1 MKLTI
6 KHINDS
12 TTIDYTLYHD
22 IHGNLYLKT
31 ENKYF
36 ALLIGV
42 NDDLEWIEINDY
54 NSLVKVNA
62 KIEYSQI
69 KNTYEKNSLKGKI
82 VQDLEDE
89 NYDEDE
95 DEIENEGHFVTKYK
109 SYPEDKLYT
118 TEFKEDV
125 NEDEDED
132 IDTDDIPMYNFSKF
146 GDSSIIKCLDRTLNS
161 PSNYDSF
168 VMNGNTSYVLS
179 ALQSK
184 EKSSYRVSVFV
195 TGKILLNIVGS
206 KLKEFDLQFDV
217 NQENEMT
224 ITSKLIKTNVVIN

>member
-6 KHINDS
+6 KHISD
-12 TTIDYTLYHD
+12 TITIDSTLYHD
-22 IHGNLYLKT
+22 IHGNLYLKI
-31 ENKYF
+31 EDKYF
-36 ALLIGV
+36 VLLISV

-62 KIEYSQI
+62 KIEYTQI

-82 VQDLEDE
+82 VKDLEDE

-95 DEIENEGHFVTKYK
+95 DEIENEGHFVNKYK

-125 NEDEDED
+125 NDDED
-132 IDTDDIPMYNFSKF
+132 IDIYDIPMYNFSKF

-206 KLKEFDLQFDV
+206 KLKAFDLQFDV
-217 NQENEMT
+217 NQENEMI
-224 ITSKLIKTNVVIN
+224 ITSKLIKTNVVLN